1 VPDSVREQIVA
12 AFATAID
19 RLNLGGNPPQ
29 VLQKVLRDW
38 NAPEQEGEYPYAV
51 VLDPSEVKQAGG
63 SGGAPL
69 SYYLN
74 HLEVQVWVMVDAGE
88 VRDEA
93 MGKTMVR
100 ALAEIEKAILLASV
114 PGTGAIKAISGVN
127 WVHATGNQIVAFGES
142 GNLAAV
148 QTTWQVQYIH
158 KATDPFAGRS

>member
-1 VPDSVREQIVA
+1 MADSVRERIVA
-12 AFATAID
+12 AFATVITG
-19 RLNLGGNPPQ
+19 LNLGGNPPQ

-38 NAPEQEGEYPYAV
+38 NAPEHEGECPYAV
-51 VLDPSEVKQAGG
+51 VLDPSEAKQAGG

-69 SYYLN
+69 SFYLN
-74 HLEVQVWVMVDAGE
+74 TLDVQVFVVVDAGE
-88 VRDEA
+88 VRDEP

-114 PGTGAIKAISGVN
+114 PGTGAIVAISGVN

-148 QTTWQVQYIH
+148 QTTWQVQYLH
-158 KATDPFAGRS
+158 RATDPFTGRA